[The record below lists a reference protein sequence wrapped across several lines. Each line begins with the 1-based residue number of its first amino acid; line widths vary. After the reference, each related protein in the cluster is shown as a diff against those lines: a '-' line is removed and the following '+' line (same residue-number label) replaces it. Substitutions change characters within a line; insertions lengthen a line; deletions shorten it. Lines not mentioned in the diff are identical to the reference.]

1 MTKIIVAPPQ
11 CDHHRRD
18 HANRVFSRRPFR
30 MGPDK
35 HYAEEAPVHRAAAV
49 AVWIARPPVTN
60 REFRKFVNATG
71 HVAFAAIPHGPLSSI
86 SGLENRPVVHAACR
100 DDEAYARMTAWRRDV
115 EHLTGME

>member
-1 MTKIIVAPPQ
+1 
-11 CDHHRRD
+11 
-18 HANRVFSRRPFR
+18 